1 MPTSGV
7 SVRGYKAKSYMMRPG
22 HSDCAV
28 PMGEY
33 SDAAVKEGFLQRNK
47 ELSLEPETAH
57 LALNKTL
64 NY

>member
-1 MPTSGV
+1 
-7 SVRGYKAKSYMMRPG
+7 
-22 HSDCAV
+22 
-28 PMGEY
+28 MGEY